1 LNLNEAPMEHNELQM
16 VVYSP
21 DQAAQNPPVDDA
33 FNVVNNP
40 QPNQNSVDQAQ
51 GMEEAT
57 RIGLVLLLKNLNV
70 DPGLVDYGLRQELH
84 GKHAD
89 GVKLWGKSFAPFGQL
104 EGVPVPESWRDFFTF
119 FLLNPT
125 KFVWAKS
132 LL

>member
-1 LNLNEAPMEHNELQM
+1 MEHNELQM

-57 RIGLVLLLKNLNV
+57 RIGLVLLLKKSKCGSRTG
-70 DPGLVDYGLRQELH
+70 GL
-84 GKHAD
+84 
-89 GVKLWGKSFAPFGQL
+89 WS
-104 EGVPVPESWRDFFTF
+104 
-119 FLLNPT
+119 
-125 KFVWAKS
+125 
-132 LL
+132 